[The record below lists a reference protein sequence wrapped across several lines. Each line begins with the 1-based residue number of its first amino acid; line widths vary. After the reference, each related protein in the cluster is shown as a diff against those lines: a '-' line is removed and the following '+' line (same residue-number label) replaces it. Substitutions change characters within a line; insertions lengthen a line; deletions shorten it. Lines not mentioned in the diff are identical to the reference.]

1 MLLAIM
7 ADESCVKWTSFQEH
21 MVRAVH
27 EIFVSHQYTDCR
39 LVVPE
44 GELCANRAVLC
55 MASRFFEAI
64 FAGTMNS
71 SAIAADHLTVLIP
84 DLKLSCLRCVLQ
96 FIYTGEVYLQP
107 HDVAPFV
114 EACSLL
120 QIRGAPYSDD
130 RSLEINFGTFIN
142 SMQDGSIG
150 GNETAVFLS
159 HDCEREE
166 VSELSAAGQREQ
178 FNDLPVP
185 NKSVEFACQ
194 ELSLGDKSIDGG
206 SSSLDY
212 EMENSDCNTTVQN
225 LLHEG
230 LGDRLNEVAKSESSE
245 QLDASSYETR
255 LNAAIDAIL
264 NRSISYRVASQQ
276 YKIAKTV
283 LWRRTM
289 KMPRLVRPTSPKL
302 ANQRREAIDAL
313 KSGEKLVHVSQRF
326 EIPLSTLHRDK
337 IRLYKKGILPSKVT
351 LKQRDKDE
359 SFRQRL
365 TEAVNEC
372 IAGRMSL
379 SEAARVYELPKTS
392 IWRKVRS
399 SQPSNS
405 ASVKEIK
412 GNIAKCDHA
421 VLNLDRCVGTVLAD
435 AEHTVGD
442 LLGVTYQNLDVSAS
456 ELTQDSIIL

>member
-1 MLLAIM
+1 M
-7 ADESCVKWTSFQEH
+7 ADESCVKWTNFQEH
-21 MVRAVH
+21 LVRAVN

-55 MASRFFEAI
+55 MASKFFEAI
-64 FAGTMNS
+64 FAGTMTS
-71 SAIAADHLTVLIP
+71 SVIATDHLTILIP
-84 DLKLSCLRCVLQ
+84 DLQLSCLRCVLQ
-96 FIYTGEVYLQP
+96 FIYTGEVYLRP

-130 RSLEINFGTFIN
+130 RSVENNFGTFIN
-142 SMQDGSIG
+142 SMQDGLIADSG
-150 GNETAVFLS
+150 GNETATYLS
-159 HDCEREE
+159 HDCEREV
-166 VSELSAAGQREQ
+166 VSELSVAEQ
-178 FNDLPVP
+178 SEQSNTLTVQ
-185 NKSVEFACQ
+185 NESVEFDCQ
-194 ELSLGDKSIDGG
+194 QVSFGEKSIDG
-206 SSSLDY
+206 SFSPDY
-212 EMENSDCNTTVQN
+212 EMENGDRNATIQD

-230 LGDRLNEVAKSESSE
+230 LEDRLNEGAKSESSE
-245 QLDASSYETR
+245 HLDPSSYETR

-264 NRSISYRVASQQ
+264 NRNISYRVASQQ

-351 LKQRDKDE
+351 LKQRDKGE

-405 ASVKEIK
+405 TSGKEMEE
-412 GNIAKCDHA
+412 NVAKCDHA
-421 VLNLDRCVGTVLAD
+421 VRSLDRCVGTVLAD

-442 LLGVTYQNLDVSAS
+442 LLSVTYQSMDVSAS
-456 ELTQDSIIL
+456 ELTQDAIIL